1 MPNKEDFI
9 KELKTN
15 QFKETIFE
23 EYYKEHSD
31 KEWNSNNFKIWLSS
45 QSMLGNIAGIL
56 LQDKIIPYYKIK
68 YGIVE
73 LQDKEG
79 NLIKYVE

>member
-9 KELKTN
+9 KDLKTGK
-15 QFKETIFE
+15 FKETIFE
-23 EYYKEHSD
+23 DFYKEHSD
-31 KEWNSNNFKIWLSS
+31 KEWDSNSFKIWLSS
-45 QSMLGNIAGIL
+45 QSMLGNVAGMI
-56 LQDKIIPYYKIK
+56 LQDKILPYYKIK

-73 LQDKEG
+73 LQDQEG